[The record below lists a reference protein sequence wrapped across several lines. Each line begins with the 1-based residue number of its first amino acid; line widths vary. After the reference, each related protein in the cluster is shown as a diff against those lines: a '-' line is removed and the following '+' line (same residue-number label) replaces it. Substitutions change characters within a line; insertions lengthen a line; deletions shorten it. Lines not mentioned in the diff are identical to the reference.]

1 MNFYTFS
8 ANCSTRYVS
17 VIDILNSSEM
27 SFESCD
33 KCGADKLV
41 KWGNVIPK
49 FECEAVTKNRVLPDI
64 MLYGGR
70 MLQSFKS
77 WEIVSEN
84 VKQLFDDEKLT
95 GASFYPAEIVY
106 KQRGEYKKLDKQ
118 YFIME
123 ILGKAEIDFK
133 AMGVKCSLCELCGHF
148 VFEGPL
154 CPLFVKKGLY
164 PTIIKKAS
172 WDGSDV
178 FNNNDCTERFVKS
191 ILKSGLLGFE
201 FIDYKQKYYAFDKKI
216 YFKTIKEFNKISTL
230 NEKDL

>member
-8 ANCSTRYVS
+8 VNCSTRYVS
-17 VIDILNSSEM
+17 VIDILNISEM
-27 SFESCD
+27 SFDLCD

-49 FECEAVTKNRVLPDI
+49 FECEAATKNRKLPDI

-84 VKQLFDDEKLT
+84 VKKIFDDEKLT
-95 GASFYPAEIVY
+95 GARFYPAEIVY
-106 KQRGEYKKLDKQ
+106 KQRGEYKKLEKQ

-123 ILGKAEIDFK
+123 IVGKAEIDFK
-133 AMGVKCSLCELCGHF
+133 AMGVKCSLCESCGHF

-154 CPLFVKKGLY
+154 CPLFAKKGIC
-164 PTIIKKAS
+164 PTIIKKDS
-172 WDGSDV
+172 WDDSDA

-191 ILKSGLLGFE
+191 ILKAGLLGFE
-201 FIDYKQKYYAFDKKI
+201 FIDYKQKYDAYDKKI
-216 YFKTIKEFNKISTL
+216 YFKTLKDFNKISTL
-230 NEKDL
+230 KLKDL

>member
-27 SFESCD
+27 SFGSCD